1 MGKIGSGST
10 ISEGEKSQLVLEICS
25 LSTIPIVCSHKR
37 HFNNTVKSHFIDWY
51 RLLGVAENSG
61 FELIK
66 RRYHKLALQLHPDK
80 NKHPKAEVAFKLV
93 SEAYACLS
101 DNMKRR
107 AFNIERWKHFCNEC
121 NRIPYSTDKSLLN
134 SQTSS
139 NPKNSG
145 KFLQS
150 LKGIRDRFKEE
161 IRVIENCLRVNRMS
175 RKESP
180 TFKPS
185 ANSVGGHESRIKHK
199 IERESPV
206 FEPPEYGIQGYPHLR
221 DQILNKSER
230 FWELQRRSVEE
241 GGKYHSPVFQN
252 SSSQTGGMFRGMIKS
267 RSVCIHS

>member
-37 HFNNTVKSHFIDWY
+37 HFNNTAKSHFIDWY

-107 AFNIERWKHFCNEC
+107 AFNIERWKLFCNEC
-121 NRIPYSTDKSLLN
+121 NRIPYSTDKSLLH

-150 LKGIRDRFKEE
+150 LKRIRDRFKEE
-161 IRVIENCLRVNRMS
+161 IRVIENCLRVNSMS

-185 ANSVGGHESRIKHK
+185 ANSVGGHEGRIKHK

>member
-1 MGKIGSGST
+1 MSIYIKEFLI
-10 ISEGEKSQLVLEICS
+10 EKQ
-25 LSTIPIVCSHKR
+25 
-37 HFNNTVKSHFIDWY
+37 
-51 RLLGVAENSG
+51 
-61 FELIK
+61 
-66 RRYHKLALQLHPDK
+66 
-80 NKHPKAEVAFKLV
+80 
-93 SEAYACLS
+93 AYACLS

-150 LKGIRDRFKEE
+150 LKRIRDRFKEE
-161 IRVIENCLRVNRMS
+161 IRVIENCLRVNSMS

-221 DQILNKSER
+221 DQIWNKSER

>member
-1 MGKIGSGST
+1 
-10 ISEGEKSQLVLEICS
+10 
-25 LSTIPIVCSHKR
+25 
-37 HFNNTVKSHFIDWY
+37 
-51 RLLGVAENSG
+51 
-61 FELIK
+61 
-66 RRYHKLALQLHPDK
+66 
-80 NKHPKAEVAFKLV
+80 
-93 SEAYACLS
+93 
-101 DNMKRR
+101 MKRR

-121 NRIPYSTDKSLLN
+121 NRIPYSTDN
-134 SQTSS
+134 SRTSS
-139 NPKNSG
+139 SPKNSG

-161 IRVIENCLRVNRMS
+161 IRVIEKCLRVNSMS

-185 ANSVGGHESRIKHK
+185 TNSVGGHESRIKRR

-206 FEPPEYGIQGYPHLR
+206 FEPSEYGIQGYPHLR

-230 FWELQRRSVEE
+230 LWELQRRSVE

-252 SSSQTGGMFRGMIKS
+252 SSSQTERLFRGMLRS